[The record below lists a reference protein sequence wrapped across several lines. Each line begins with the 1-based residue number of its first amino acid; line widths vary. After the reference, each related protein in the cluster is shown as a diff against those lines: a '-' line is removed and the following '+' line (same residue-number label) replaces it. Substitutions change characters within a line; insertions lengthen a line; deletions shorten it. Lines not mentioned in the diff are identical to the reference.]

1 VNLTSQPY
9 VLLPGLATVP
19 DQPDY
24 RKHAVPEL
32 HLDGNDVN
40 QDPAHEIA
48 GLEYLF
54 ANKKDFGGDDNARQK
69 LGSVLI

>member
-1 VNLTSQPY
+1 MGIGKQTIRLESQNPRMC
-9 VLLPGLATVP
+9 LIC
-19 DQPDY
+19 
-24 RKHAVPEL
+24 R
-32 HLDGNDVN
+32 VN

-54 ANKKDFGGDDNARQK
+54 ANKRDFGGDDNARQK

>member
-1 VNLTSQPY
+1 MHSSQKKTTKTTLRSERSGALKEHLTEPT
-9 VLLPGLATVP
+9 LLEMSGF
-19 DQPDY
+19 
-24 RKHAVPEL
+24 R
-32 HLDGNDVN
+32 VN